1 MATLK
6 ELKTK
11 IASLSSTQ
19 KMTKT
24 MKLVAASRMRKATM
38 AQENAKD
45 YALKLEELMANVAGS
60 SQSLTHPLLNQ
71 NSGAG
76 KALMLVI
83 ASDRGLCGGFNN
95 NLFRTVKQWL
105 KKTAPSIA
113 ENIEF
118 SFCGRR
124 AYSYFRNETTVKDY
138 YEGVTD
144 RPKYTDAARIGD
156 ELMQAY
162 ESGEYDA
169 IYVSYSR
176 YKNALVQFPT
186 ITKLLPI
193 DAEDQPQAGGEAKA
207 AESDYLYEPAV
218 AELMADMLPN
228 AVKFRLYNMFLE
240 NGAGEHA
247 ARMTAMDSATRSAGD
262 LIDHYTLIHN
272 RERQAAIT
280 SELIDIVVGAE
291 SL

>member
-11 IASLSSTQ
+11 IASLKSTQ

-24 MKLVAASRMRKATM
+24 MKLVAGSRMRKATL
-38 AQENAKD
+38 AQANAKD
-45 YALKLEELMANVAGS
+45 YAQKLEDLIARVAGS
-60 SQSLTHPLLNQ
+60 CESLSHPLLTKNTG
-71 NSGAG
+71 SG
-76 KALMLVI
+76 KALVVI
-83 ASDRGLCGGFNN
+83 VASDRGLCGGFNN
-95 NLFRTVKQWL
+95 NLFRMTRKWIKELEATCPAGIVM
-105 KKTAPSIA
+105 
-113 ENIEF
+113 

-124 AYSYFRNETTVKDY
+124 AYSFFRMNGEVHKY

-144 RPKYTDAARIGD
+144 RPSYESAAKVAQ
-156 ELMQAY
+156 ELMTAY
-162 ESGEYDA
+162 TSGQYDA
-169 IYVSYSR
+169 IYVAYSR
-176 YKNALVQFPT
+176 FKSALTQIPT
-186 ITKLLPI
+186 FTKLLPI
-193 DAEDQPQAGGEAKA
+193 DEQKKPDATKA
-207 AESDYLYEPAV
+207 DSDFIFEPAV
-218 AELMADMLPN
+218 EELLVELLPN
-228 AVKFRLYNMFLE
+228 AVKFRMFNILLE

-247 ARMTAMDSATRSAGD
+247 ARMAAMDSATRNAGE

>member
-11 IASLSSTQ
+11 IASLQSTQ

-24 MKLVAASRMRKATM
+24 MKLVAGSRMRKATL

-45 YALKLEELMANVAGS
+45 YARKLEELLSSVAGS
-60 SQSLTHPLLNQ
+60 AQNISHPLLSQ
-71 NSGAG
+71 NSASG
-76 KALMLVI
+76 KTLLVVVS
-83 ASDRGLCGGFNN
+83 SDRGLCGGFNN
-95 NLFRTVKQWL
+95 TLFRNVDHWL
-105 KKTAPSIA
+105 KDHKADFPAGVTM
-113 ENIEF
+113 

-124 AYSYFRNETTVKDY
+124 AYSFFRLNHTMDKY

-144 RPKYTDAARIGD
+144 RPSYDDAAEVAE
-156 ELMQAY
+156 ELMEAY
-162 ESGEYDA
+162 TSGRYDS
-169 IYVSYSR
+169 IYVAYNVFKS
-176 YKNALVQFPT
+176 ALTQIPT
-186 ITKLLPI
+186 FTKLLPI
-193 DAEDQPQAGGEAKA
+193 DEQTTSESHTG
-207 AESDYLYEPAV
+207 ESDYIFEPV
-218 AELMADMLPN
+218 VSELLTDLLPN
-228 AVKFRLYNMFLE
+228 AVKFRVFNILLE

-247 ARMTAMDSATRSAGD
+247 ARMAAMDSATRNAGD
-262 LIDHYTLIHN
+262 LIDQYTLIHN